1 MALPRRTGRPPAEDP
16 LTSTLWRNWADTHR
30 MTPARVVTPNSTA
43 EVAAAVRAAAETGS
57 RARMAGSGHSFT
69 DIAAT
74 DGTLLLPTAL
84 ASVREVDLA
93 GRSATVEAGMRLC
106 DVNDA
111 LAAHGAAL
119 TNMGDIAVQTVAGA
133 TQTGTHGTGRASAG
147 LAAQV
152 RRLELVLADGS
163 VRTCSAEEE
172 PDLFHAARA
181 GLGAFGV
188 VTALTMTVE
197 PAFLLHAREA
207 PMQLGEVLDRL
218 EELRTG
224 NEHFEFFWFPHT
236 ELTLTKRNNRV
247 PGPARPLP
255 RFRAW
260 LDDEFLSN
268 SVFEVVNRAAR
279 RLPRLVPAINQVS
292 ARALTAR
299 EYVDASYRVFASPRR
314 VRFVE
319 MEYAIPVEHL
329 TDVLHE
335 MRAVFASGRH
345 RVSFPVEV
353 RFAPADDVWLSPA
366 YGRESAYVAVHV
378 YQGCPH
384 EAYFAD
390 LEAVFTAVSGR
401 PHWGKMHTRDL
412 AYLETVHPR
421 LHDALE
427 VRERVDPQ
435 RRFANAYLD
444 RVLGR

>member
-1 MALPRRTGRPPAEDP
+1 MTK
-16 LTSTLWRNWADTHR
+16 TLWRNWADTHR

-43 EVAAAVRAAAETGS
+43 EVAEAVRAAAAAGA
-57 RARMAGSGHSFT
+57 RVRMAGSGHSFT
-69 DIAAT
+69 DIAVT

-84 ASVREVDLA
+84 AAVRAVDLPG
-93 GRSATVEAGMRLC
+93 GRATVEAGMRLC
-106 DVNDA
+106 DFNDA

-119 TNMGDIAVQTVAGA
+119 TNMGDIAVQTMAGA

-152 RRLELVLADGS
+152 ERLEIVLADGTA
-163 VRTCSAEEE
+163 VTCSADHEA
-172 PDLFHAARA
+172 DLFQAARV

-188 VTALTMTVE
+188 VTALTMAVE
-197 PAFLLHAREA
+197 PAFLLHAREV
-207 PMQLGEVLDRL
+207 PMPLDEVVERL
-218 EELRTG
+218 AELRAD

-236 ELTLTKRNNRV
+236 DRTITKRNNRTT
-247 PGPARPLP
+247 GPARPLTE
-255 RFRAW
+255 FRAW

-268 SVFEVVNRAAR
+268 SVFEAVNRAAR
-279 RLPRLVPAINQVS
+279 RLPRLIPAINQVS

-299 EYVDASYRVFASPRR
+299 EYVDASHRTFASPRR

-329 TDVLHE
+329 PDVLRE
-335 MRAVFASGRH
+335 MRAGLARGEH

-353 RFAPADDVWLSPA
+353 RFAPADDVWLSTA

-378 YQGCPH
+378 YQGCPY
-384 EAYFAD
+384 EAYFAA
-390 LEAVFTAVSGR
+390 LEAVFTAAAGR

-412 AYLETVHPR
+412 SYLEKVYPR

-435 RRFANAYLD
+435 RRFTNTYLE

>member
-1 MALPRRTGRPPAEDP
+1 M
-16 LTSTLWRNWADTHR
+16 TSTLWRNWADTHR

-43 EVAAAVRAAAETGS
+43 EVAAAVREAAASGS
-57 RARMAGSGHSFT
+57 RVRMVGSGHSFT
-69 DIAAT
+69 DIATT
-74 DGTLLLPTAL
+74 DGTLLAPTAL
-84 ASVREVDLA
+84 SSVRGVDLA
-93 GRSATVEAGMRLC
+93 GRQATVEAGMRLC
-106 DVNDA
+106 DFNEA
-111 LAAHGAAL
+111 LARHGAAL
-119 TNMGDIAVQTVAGA
+119 TNMGDIAVQTMAGA

-147 LAAQV
+147 LAAQI
-152 RRLELVLADGS
+152 RGLELVLADGS
-163 VRTCSAEEE
+163 VCTCSAEEE
-172 PDLFHAARA
+172 PDLFQAARV

-188 VTALTMTVE
+188 VTALTMAVE
-197 PAFLLHAREA
+197 PAFLLHAREV
-207 PMQLGEVLDRL
+207 PMPLGEVLERL
-218 EELRTG
+218 EELRTD

-236 ELTLTKRNNRV
+236 ELTITKRNNRS

-279 RLPRLVPAINQVS
+279 RLPGLIPAINQVS

-299 EYVDASYRVFASPRR
+299 EYVDASYRTFASPRR

-329 TDVLHE
+329 ADVLHE

-345 RVSFPVEV
+345 RISFPVEV
-353 RFAPADDVWLSPA
+353 RFAPADDVWLSTA
-366 YGRESAYVAVHV
+366 YGRESAYLAVHV
-378 YQGCPH
+378 YQGCPYQ
-384 EAYFAD
+384 EYFAD
-390 LEAVFTAVSGR
+390 MEAIFTSVAGR

-412 AYLETVHPR
+412 SYLEKVYPR

-435 RRFANAYLD
+435 RRFTNAYLE
-444 RVLGR
+444 RVLGV